1 MLNRLGQPSSS
12 QLVRVSNA
20 LILQPKEGTVRKD
33 NICGVYFSQNVDTQ
47 SSSTTKS
54 RFFKRH
60 DDSQTGPYWTEE
72 VDGDTVVYHEDPTKQ
87 SDGGASSKIRFE
99 RRFQD
104 QTFVVKKNVR
114 EGTWNLYEDGE
125 KVLTCKQ
132 IQDHSFPLDGWNDDV
147 KFSKGMSLRHAMG
160 TSSMSVIREMLE
172 ANSSPSTMTWLAKD
186 KRETKEEEVSKLE
199 NIVRGL
205 NEKDRTLYS
214 ISRLMYAVGE
224 CLSAQDKPDK
234 VLLQSLVAVKSSDK
248 EEEKSLEKKI
258 AAQNRRVDSD
268 GFQKHDDTETG
279 PYVVFECEVFEREV
293 REFQSSLSLSEL
305 VCSSYLSLSL
315 KFITQITRTSLVSPI
330 Y

>member
-20 LILQPKEGTVRKD
+20 LILQAKEGTVRKD

-54 RFFKRH
+54 RFKRH
-60 DDSQTGPYWTEE
+60 DDSQTGPYWTEV
-72 VDGDTVVYHEDPTKQ
+72 VDGDTVVFHEDPTKQ
-87 SDGGASSKIRFE
+87 SDGGASSKIRFV
-99 RRFQD
+99 RRTQD
-104 QTFVVKKNVR
+104 QVFLVKKNAR
-114 EGTWNLYEDGE
+114 DGSWNLFEDG
-125 KVLTCKQ
+125 KKILTCKQ

-160 TSSMSVIREMLE
+160 TSSMSVIRKMLE
-172 ANSSPSTMTWLAKD
+172 ANSSPSIMTWLAKD

-248 EEEKSLEKKI
+248 EEEKSLEKSLEKMI
-258 AAQNRRVDSD
+258 AEQNRRVDSD
-268 GFQKHDDTETG
+268 GFQKHETKTG

-293 REFQSSLSLSEL
+293 REFQSSLSL
-305 VCSSYLSLSL
+305 
-315 KFITQITRTSLVSPI
+315 
-330 Y
+330 